1 MDLKVWYNVKEG
13 EFMSN
18 IAVYSW
24 EKKMDV
30 VSLYMLLGNLR
41 VVSEKMDVPYNTLA
55 EWKRSDWWPEIVAQI
70 QRQRKNKTTESLTQ
84 LVESGIEILKDR
96 LDNGDYILNNKTGE
110 VVRKPVSAKDAT
122 AIVNHLLGRQ
132 IQIEE
137 LTNKFDHKPES
148 VADTLAT
155 IAAEF
160 KKLNKKI
167 NTEVLDLPS
176 VEMVETDVH

>member
-1 MDLKVWYNVKEG
+1 
-13 EFMSN
+13 MSN
-18 IAVYSW
+18 ITIYSW

-30 VSLYMLLGNLR
+30 VSLFMLLGNLR
-41 VVSEKMDVPYNTLA
+41 VVSEKMDVPYNTLT

-84 LVESGIEILKDR
+84 LVESGIDILKDR
-96 LDNGDYILNNKTGE
+96 LENGDYVLNNKTGE

-137 LTNKFDHKPES
+137 LTNKFENKQES

-167 NTEVLDLPS
+167 TTEVIDIPFTEVTDAFHEKRETGLPA
-176 VEMVETDVH
+176 

>member
-1 MDLKVWYNVKEG
+1 
-13 EFMSN
+13 MSS
-18 IAVYSW
+18 ITTYSW

-41 VVSEKMDVPYNTLA
+41 VVSEKMDVPYNTLT
-55 EWKRSDWWPEIVAQI
+55 EWKRSDWWPEIVSQV

-84 LVESGIEILKDR
+84 LVESGIDILKDR
-96 LDNGDYILNNKTGE
+96 LEHGDYVLNNKTGE
-110 VVRKPVSAKDAT
+110 VIRKPVSAKDAT

-137 LTNKFDHKPES
+137 LANKFDHKQES
-148 VADTLAT
+148 VSDTLAT

-167 NTEVLDLPS
+167 TTEVI
-176 VEMVETDVH
+176 DVPFTEIPNALHDHRESFPTN